1 MNPKL
6 QVHFISAACVAAM
19 LCLAHSAT
27 AQSVMTVAPDS
38 PLSGNTV
45 VAVGDRL
52 VGEGT
57 INGHLTNHGT
67 VSPGLSPGTIRVTG
81 DYVQSGTGTLVI
93 EIASRTDFDHLA
105 IDGNAA
111 LAGTLQL
118 DRLGGFNPAG
128 QSFAVLSATGGVTGG
143 FATVSGNTINSGS
156 AAIAGQVIYG
166 ANLVTVYFVQRPFAN
181 FALTANQ
188 YAVAQAAQQS
198 PDLTAALN
206 AIPLAG
212 QMPGAFNAL
221 SPQGYEVWSD
231 IAFAHTTILAG
242 RMMRDHTVRKG
253 HENVYLE
260 TGQRRGRARGN
271 QDVRT
276 STYTST
282 AYLVGGDQFVTEN
295 LSAGGFYEHSSTVSD
310 LASNDSRTK
319 ISTNTLG
326 ARIAWDNR
334 QLFSQ
339 AVFGYGF
346 SQHDSKR
353 PVVFPGTSALARSEN
368 DGRTWFAGVTV
379 GKHLHYENVI
389 LSPTLGLL
397 TSKWRADGFT
407 ETDAGA
413 FNVTVADQSAR
424 SWRAQAGLEAGLD
437 IRVGSVQLL
446 PRARAAW
453 VREFSNDARMIEA
466 AFGANTFAVTTRG
479 PQRNSALLSVGLD
492 AWFNPSTLLYAD
504 LSAQTGGITKIL
516 SEWRAGVAVRF

>member
-6 QVHFISAACVAAM
+6 QVHIFPAAVVAAM
-19 LCLAHSAT
+19 FCLACTAT
-27 AQSVMTVAPDS
+27 AQSVMTVAPDR
-38 PLSGNTV
+38 PLPGNTV

-57 INGHLTNHGT
+57 INGSLTNHGT
-67 VSPGLSPGTIRVTG
+67 VSPGRSPGTIRVTG
-81 DYVQSGTGTLVI
+81 DYAQSGTGTLVI

-105 IDGNAA
+105 IQGNAA
-111 LAGTLQL
+111 LDGTLQL
-118 DRLGGFNPAG
+118 NRLGGFNPAG

-143 FATVSGNTINSGS
+143 FATVNGNTINSGS
-156 AAIAGQVIYG
+156 AAIAGRVVYS
-166 ANLVTVYFVQRPFAN
+166 ANLVTVFFTQRPLAN

-198 PDLTAALN
+198 PELTDALN

-242 RMMRDHTVRKG
+242 RMMRDRPVREG

-295 LSAGGFYEHSSTVSD
+295 LSAGGFLEHSSTVSD

-326 ARIAWDNR
+326 ARVAWSNPL
-334 QLFSQ
+334 LFTQ

-346 SQHDSKR
+346 TQHDSKR
-353 PVVFPGTSALARSEN
+353 PVVFPGTSAVAKSEN
-368 DGRTWFAGVTV
+368 DGRTWFAGATV
-379 GKHLHYENVI
+379 GKHLKHGIMV

-397 TSKWRADGFT
+397 VTEWRADGFT

-413 FNVTVADQSAR
+413 FNVTLADQSAR
-424 SWRAQAGLEAGLD
+424 SWRTQAGMEAALD
-437 IRVGSVQLL
+437 LRVGAVQLL
-446 PRARAAW
+446 PRVRAAW
-453 VREFSNDARMIEA
+453 VHELGNDARMIAA

-492 AWFNPSTLLYAD
+492 AWLNPSTLLYAD
-504 LSAQTGGITKIL
+504 LSAQTGDITKIL
-516 SEWRAGVAVRF
+516 SEWRTGVAVKF